1 VGKTT
6 GPDDTPLGVAAGLGL
21 PLQPKER
28 GRLHRLPPLRAD
40 WSGALPL
47 LDAPEERERLPLDV
61 AASILTTQTGRIRLT
76 TLLDEHLTWR
86 RAQPLVTEALE
97 IQALTPDSLPLPAVR
112 IRPAQRGEEVR
123 TRLTDER
130 RITLRAEER
139 QHLDIEE
146 TGARVLA
153 LVWLDDLSTVL
164 VMGERA
170 LSHLLTTEGHAVG
183 KRPSRVALAPRVPG
197 QYPQALGPSRLSA
210 ERWAPLSS
218 GRAVTHRSAAAGVVA
233 AAAGVG
239 GGEVHELGVGA
250 DGP

>member
-1 VGKTT
+1 MGKTT
-6 GPDDTPLGVAAGLGL
+6 GTDDTPLGVAAGLGL

-28 GRLHRLPPLRAD
+28 GRVHRLPPPRAD

-61 AASILTTQTGRIRLT
+61 AASILTTQSGRIRLT

-170 LSHLLTTEGHAVG
+170 LSHLLTTGL
-183 KRPSRVALAPRVPG
+183 PDALR
-197 QYPQALGPSRLSA
+197 
-210 ERWAPLSS
+210 
-218 GRAVTHRSAAAGVVA
+218 
-233 AAAGVG
+233 
-239 GGEVHELGVGA
+239 
-250 DGP
+250 